1 LTGCLSRSDGI
12 WLYEGLVSRLTLR
25 SVPATFFWQKE
36 LFMQTLVGTWKLIE
50 ARAFDEAGNEMPSP
64 LGPTPMGFVLFEAE
78 RMIGAVADGR
88 PAMPPDAPQRAFFSY
103 TGRYE
108 FDGETLV
115 TRVDGASSP
124 DGFADQVRRITF
136 QGSDRIVV
144 VPLSRVLDRSSGL
157 ELIWERV
164 G

>member
-1 LTGCLSRSDGI
+1 
-12 WLYEGLVSRLTLR
+12 
-25 SVPATFFWQKE
+25 
-36 LFMQTLVGTWKLIE
+36 MQNLLGAWKLIE
-50 ARAFDEAGNEMPSP
+50 AHAFDEAGSEMLSP
-64 LGPTPMGFVLFEAE
+64 LGPAPMGLVLFEAE
-78 RMIGAVADGR
+78 RMAGMVADGR
-88 PAMPPDAPQRAFFSY
+88 PAVPPNTSQRAFFSY
-103 TGRYE
+103 TGAYQ

-136 QGSDRIVV
+136 QGPNRIMV
-144 VPLSRVLDRSSGL
+144 VPLSRVLGHSSGL